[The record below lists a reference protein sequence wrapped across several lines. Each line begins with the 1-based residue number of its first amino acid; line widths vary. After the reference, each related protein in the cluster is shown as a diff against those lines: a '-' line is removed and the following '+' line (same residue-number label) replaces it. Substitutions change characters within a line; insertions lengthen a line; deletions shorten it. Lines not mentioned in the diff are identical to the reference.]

1 MNTRSN
7 LRPKILMVVPQTLP
21 NFFDD
26 VLEKGFNCDIILAP
40 DIEEKIYAKVAGV
53 HAIIGCPRAM
63 FSERLLNQAGPSLR
77 WMHNPGAGSEAFFI
91 PSFVNSRIVFTNGRI
106 IQGPEC
112 ADHALALLL
121 SLTRNISRFA
131 RGDDRSSMP
140 RPIELRGKKGLVFGG
155 GGIGV
160 NVAERLVA
168 FGVEVSIVDNELIN
182 MFSFVK
188 NQYFVDQISE
198 AVGSADA
205 VICCAPLTTKTHK
218 IFDKH
223 LIARFKKGSYFINV
237 SRGKLADAEALLFGL
252 DSNILAGVGLDVTDP
267 EPLPK
272 KHELMNYKNVIISGH
287 TAGLSEHNRE
297 RSRKLIIKN
306 IERFLAGETLLNTVN
321 KQTEY

>member
-1 MNTRSN
+1 
-7 LRPKILMVVPQTLP
+7 
-21 NFFDD
+21 
-26 VLEKGFNCDIILAP
+26 
-40 DIEEKIYAKVAGV
+40 
-53 HAIIGCPRAM
+53 
-63 FSERLLNQAGPSLR
+63 
-77 WMHNPGAGSEAFFI
+77 
-91 PSFVNSRIVFTNGRI
+91 
-106 IQGPEC
+106 
-112 ADHALALLL
+112 
-121 SLTRNISRFA
+121 
-131 RGDDRSSMP
+131 MP

-168 FGVEVSIVDNELIN
+168 FGVEVSIVDNELVN

-237 SRGKLADAEALLFGL
+237 SRGKLADTEALLYGL
-252 DSNILAGVGLDVTDP
+252 DREILAGVGLDVTDP

-297 RSRKLIIKN
+297 RSRKLIIK
-306 IERFLAGETLLNTVN
+306 TLNAFWPEKPSLTRLTSKQSTNPMN
-321 KQTEY
+321 KIADPDVVKVYQENHRKIADKIYPNLMLLDPLIF